1 MPDTDSQRP
10 GATQEQQREQA
21 QPTPGPRPTGAK
33 DDPHRAPE
41 SGDKPDAAT
50 PGEDDLSE
58 RAAPT

>member
-10 GATQEQQREQA
+10 DTARDPA
-21 QPTPGPRPTGAK
+21 QPGAGPRPTGAK

-50 PGEDDLSE
+50 PDDNDLSE